1 MPYKGNNVDIKIT
14 VNGIDSE
21 NIIFKTICKKH
32 LKTCHFDKSI
42 VKTST
47 FYAKL
52 ENSNEGVATFK
63 LYLYESSHVQQLDV
77 KVTSGDFRL
86 SLPTLFVTG
95 E

>member
-21 NIIFKTICKKH
+21 NIVFKTICKNH
-32 LKTCHFDKSI
+32 LKTCHFVKSI